1 MHELHFI
8 DIRDFIE
15 NHERFYAHSS
25 NTKECETLFEHLELT
40 KKYLLLFFDKKGIG
54 ILLEKM
60 IQGIRCE
67 NMPLSQEY
75 IDLIWDM
82 FINAV
87 YLHDTGKINPAFQKL
102 KMKNPY
108 FKSADFFNSE
118 HALISALIYVD
129 LFEQRV
135 KCIEDD
141 SLRLFLYNILYSFA
155 YQISRHHTY
164 LKNLTDFIDELNKI
178 RNHKYLSSYI
188 STSIFELRLD
198 KDDSPFHLR
207 FMQYEY
213 WNMNSMEFYILNKL
227 LYSLI
232 VGCDFCATYEYYNS
246 KPVELNRI
254 ESPEELLSQFKQ
266 YKVIQGIEEYKKDP
280 INTFSKTP
288 INALRSELFIE
299 AESNLLKQIN
309 ENIFFLEAP
318 TGSGKTIMS
327 INLALN
333 IINHCREYK
342 KIFYI
347 FPFNTLVEQTRQ
359 TFEEIFGANAP
370 FTIINSLTPIEAIG
384 GQDEEID
391 YETSL
396 IARQFLN
403 YPIIFTTHVN
413 LFNYL
418 FGTNREANL
427 PLTQICNSVV
437 ILDEI
442 QSYRNS
448 LWKEISMFLH
458 QYAGLLNIKVII
470 MSATLPK
477 LDQLIPQDH
486 EAIKFASLVENPQK
500 YYLNNLF
507 KERVKLNFDLIDDS
521 DFSLVKLRDTV
532 SSVVKAW
539 NRPAKIL
546 IEFIK
551 KDTARDFFNLIK
563 TNFPNVLELTGDDNK
578 YTRDKAIEFIKNAN
592 DVIVVSTQVIEAG
605 VNIDMD
611 IGFKDISLLDSEEQ
625 FLGRINRSC
634 LKEGCIAYFFCLDN
648 TKDIYQDDFRTIMD
662 LKSPKYREYLQNK
675 DFSQFYLECMRGIE
689 ERKAQYNEYNIQN
702 LLSHALKLDFDK
714 VSDWMKLID
723 QKNFQLFIPRI
734 VETGD
739 QPIDGYQLWEHYKRL
754 CQNME
759 LGYAEKMFSLS
770 ALNEQ
775 MSYFTYSLACYDRKI
790 NAPPYFTELFGNY
803 FYIAD
808 GEKYIEDG
816 KFNRKKYLK
825 DTKGLFL

>member
-1 MHELHFI
+1 LPELHFI
-8 DIRDFIE
+8 DIRDIIE
-15 NHERFYAHSS
+15 NHERVYAHVS

-40 KKYLLLFFDKKGIG
+40 KKYLLMFFDKKGIG
-54 ILLEKM
+54 ILVEKM
-60 IQGIRCE
+60 IQGIQCE
-67 NMPLSQEY
+67 NIPLSQEY
-75 IDLIWDM
+75 IDLIRDM

-102 KMKNPY
+102 KMKNAY
-108 FKSADFFNSE
+108 FKSADFSNSE

-155 YQISRHHTY
+155 YQIARHHTY
-164 LKNLTDFIDELNKI
+164 LKNLSDFIDKLNEI
-178 RNHKYLSSYI
+178 RQQKYLTNYKSA
-188 STSIFELRLD
+188 SIFDLRLE
-198 KDDSPFHLR
+198 KDSSPFHSR
-207 FMQYEY
+207 DVQYEY

-232 VGCDFCATYEYYNS
+232 VGCDFYATFEYHNS
-246 KPVELNRI
+246 KPVEFNLI

-266 YKVIQGIEEYKKDP
+266 YKVVKGIEGYKKDP
-280 INTFSKTP
+280 INTFREAP

-299 AESNLLKQIN
+299 TENNLIEQIN

-333 IINHCREYK
+333 IIGHSREYK

-359 TFEEIFGANAP
+359 TFEEIFGAKAP
-370 FTIINSLTPIEAIG
+370 FTVINSITPIETLG
-384 GQDEEID
+384 DNDEEID

-427 PLTQICNSVV
+427 PLTQLCNSVV

-448 LWKEISMFLH
+448 IWKEISMFLH
-458 QYAGLLNIKVII
+458 QYAKLLNIKVII
-470 MSATLPK
+470 MSATLPR
-477 LDQLIPQDH
+477 LDQLIPQDD
-486 EAIKFASLVENPQK
+486 ETIKFASLVRNPQK
-500 YYLNNLF
+500 YYQNSLF
-507 KERVKLNFDLIDDS
+507 KDRVKLNFDFIDEK
-521 DFSLVKLRDTV
+521 DFSLGMLKDKLT
-532 SSVVKAW
+532 SVLKVR
-539 NRPAKIL
+539 NRPTKIL

-551 KDTARDFFNLIK
+551 KDTARDFYNLIRAD
-563 TNFPNVLELTGDDNK
+563 FPNVLELTGDDNK
-578 YTRDKAIEFIKNAN
+578 YTRDKTIEFIKNAN

-648 TKDIYQDDFRTIMD
+648 TKDIYREDFRTIMD
-662 LKSPKYREYLQNK
+662 LKNPKYREYLQNK
-675 DFSQFYLECMRGIE
+675 DFSQFYLECMQGIE
-689 ERKAQYNEYNIQN
+689 QRKAQCNEYNIQN
-702 LLSHALKLDFDK
+702 LLDYALKLNFDK
-714 VSDWMKLID
+714 VSDWMKLIT

-734 VETGD
+734 IETD
-739 QPIDGYQLWEHYKRL
+739 SKSINGYQLWADYKSL
-754 CQNME
+754 CQSME
-759 LGYAEKMFSLS
+759 LGYAEKTISLS
-770 ALNEQ
+770 TLNEQ
-775 MSYFTYSLACYDRKI
+775 MSYFTYGLASYNQSID
-790 NAPPYFTELFGNY
+790 APPYFTEPFGNY

-816 KFNRKKYLK
+816 KFNRKEYLK
-825 DTKGLFL
+825 DAKGLFL